1 MGFRKAIL
9 GFKMSSLPIIFFPPL
24 REIKIKEKKMK
35 FSNRNTGVIKY
46 KQINNEL
53 PRRWPNEN

>member
-9 GFKMSSLPIIFFPPL
+9 GFKMSSLPIVFFPPL

-53 PRRWPNEN
+53 PRR